1 MRKALG
7 DFRREATRYGGLLNL
22 LAARFASQR
31 LTRHPNV
38 SWSKARCRPT
48 PWWPAYRSV
57 SCAVTSNGEHE
68 VNL

>member
-1 MRKALG
+1 MAQGRGLGHSQRGQCERSVTMRKALG

-38 SWSKARCRPT
+38 SWSKAR
-48 PWWPAYRSV
+48 
-57 SCAVTSNGEHE
+57 
-68 VNL
+68 